1 MTSPLAIALHYL
13 IAINVLTFVAFGHDK
28 WKAENPDPKAQ
39 PRKIR
44 TGKKHRKKRRKGKR
58 PRHARRRTPEATLL
72 LLAVLGGSPGAL
84 LAMHLFRHKTLH
96 KKFTLGIPL
105 ILVAQVVLAIVCAW
119 LLTANNVSM

>member
-44 TGKKHRKKRRKGKR
+44 TGKKHRRRRRKGKH
-58 PRHARRRTPEATLL
+58 PRHTRRRTPEATLL
-72 LLAVLGGSPGAL
+72 LLAALGGSPGAL
-84 LAMHLFRHKTLH
+84 LAMHLFRHKTRHL
-96 KKFTLGIPL
+96 KFTLGVPA
-105 ILVAQVVLAIVCAW
+105 ILVAQLALGIGLAVL
-119 LLTANNVSM
+119 L